1 MNKKRITQHIILFI
15 GISLLT
21 IQCNNT
27 NKISAN
33 PILTKSPF
41 GVCYSKVTPGQVKN
55 YKMVIIEPDFY
66 SKAEISALKATG
78 TTIIAYITLGEVD
91 SNRWYFPLLEERGFL
106 GINTNWNSSF
116 LNLEDEATRNIILEK
131 ALPEIMIKGVDGIFL
146 DTIDAVSPY
155 TEKSH
160 LSPYM
165 LSLIQGIRERYPTK
179 FIIQNAG
186 LFLLEQTKN
195 IIDAVV
201 IEDIASGYDFVNKE
215 YFIKDNDAYT
225 RRIDLVKEN
234 SNKHNIPFFII
245 DFAESDLA
253 INEIKSRLDSLG
265 FPYFISNIELSRLP
279 IIPEQVANKVNGD

>member
-27 NKISAN
+27 STISTN

-41 GVCYSKVTPGQVKN
+41 GVCYSKVTPEQVKN

-106 GINTNWNSSF
+106 GINENWNSSF
-116 LNLEDEATRNIILEK
+116 LNLEDDITRSIILEK
-131 ALPEIMIKGVDGIFL
+131 ALPEIMIKGVDGIFM

-155 TEKSH
+155 TERSN

-165 LSLIQGIRERYPTK
+165 LTLIQGIRERYPNK
-179 FIIQNAG
+179 LIIQNAG
-186 LFLLEQTKN
+186 LFLLEQSKSH
-195 IIDAVV
+195 IDAVL
-201 IEDIASGYDFVNKE
+201 IEDIASGYDFVNRE
-215 YFIKDNDAYT
+215 YFIKDFDAYT
-225 RRIDLVKEN
+225 KRIDLIKEN
-234 SNKHNIPFFII
+234 SQKYNVPFLII
-245 DFAESDLA
+245 DFAENELA
-253 INEIKSRLDSLG
+253 INEIKSRLDTLN

-279 IIPEQVANKVNGD
+279 IRSDKVANKVKGD

>member
-1 MNKKRITQHIILFI
+1 MYKKRIIHHIIFFI

-27 NKISAN
+27 SKISTN
-33 PILTKSPF
+33 PMLKKTPF
-41 GVCYSKVTPGQVKN
+41 GVCYSKITPEQVKN

-66 SKAEISALKATG
+66 SKAEITALKATG

-106 GINTNWNSSF
+106 GINKNWNSSF
-116 LNLEDEATRNIILEK
+116 LNLEDDVTRAIILEK
-131 ALPEIMIKGVDGIFL
+131 ALPEIMIKGVDGVFM

-155 TEKSH
+155 TERSN

-165 LSLIQGIRERYPTK
+165 LSLIQGIRERYPK
-179 FIIQNAG
+179 KLIIQNAG
-186 LFLLEQTKN
+186 LFLLDQSKS
-195 IIDAVV
+195 IIDAVL

-215 YFIKDNDAYT
+215 YFIKDFDAYI
-225 RRIDLVKEN
+225 RRLDLVKEN
-234 SNKHNIPFFII
+234 SQKHNIPFLIV
-245 DFAESDLA
+245 DFAETEMA
-253 INEIKSRLDSLG
+253 INEIKSRLDSLS

-279 IIPEQVANKVNGD
+279 IRSEQVANKVRGD